1 MIQTQHFK
9 DMLSERNI
17 RIKWVDETLE
27 MPDNTEEH
35 EDGTVHF
42 LKKVQERD
50 NRWLRVIVNNTS
62 LPKKLIT
69 AFFDR
74 RLKRKYNES

>member
-17 RIKWVDETLE
+17 RIEWVDETLE
-27 MPDNTEEH
+27 KPDKTEEH

-42 LKKVQERD
+42 LKKVQDRD